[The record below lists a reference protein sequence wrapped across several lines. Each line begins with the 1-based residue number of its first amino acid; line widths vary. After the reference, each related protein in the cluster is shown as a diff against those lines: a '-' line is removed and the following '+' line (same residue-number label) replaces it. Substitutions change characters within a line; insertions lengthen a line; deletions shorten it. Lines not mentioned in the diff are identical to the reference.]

1 MPPSKTRRIIKI
13 PRKNEFGRI
22 IERTLRN
29 SHILENLVLP
39 WGQDESEYD
48 ITKRMVETMEKADIE
63 KEKIYAFIKTGRILS
78 DVNVKY
84 VSTEEK
90 EEWMEAIEKYESLV
104 ASGILQPS
112 DSLVPFIQASKEVP
126 NPRKSK
132 TELEHLF
139 DSRNLHKTVV
149 QASRSQFV
157 NYDFPN
163 AVLSAYRKLLV
174 SVQEESGDFNDDGIR
189 LMTSVFNSKNP
200 ILQSSLAR
208 LTEDASIQDGIMYL
222 FMGAVLCVRNVFAHK
237 DVYMTNVDHTLDYLS
252 FSSFLFGILDV
263 MERTEDTAGRKK

>member
-1 MPPSKTRRIIKI
+1 
-13 PRKNEFGRI
+13 
-22 IERTLRN
+22 
-29 SHILENLVLP
+29 
-39 WGQDESEYD
+39 
-48 ITKRMVETMEKADIE
+48 MEKADIE
-63 KEKIYAFIKTGRILS
+63 KGKIYAFIKTGRILS

-84 VSTEEK
+84 VSSEEK
-90 EEWMEAIEKYESLV
+90 EEWMEAIEEYESLM

-139 DSRNLHKTVV
+139 DSRDFHKTVV
-149 QASRSQFV
+149 EASRSQFI

-174 SVQEESGDFNDDGIR
+174 GVQEKSGNFDDDGTR

-200 ILQSSLAR
+200 VLQCSLAR
-208 LTEDASIQDGIMYL
+208 LTEDASIQDVIMYL
-222 FMGAVLCVRNVFAHK
+222 FMGAVLCIRNVFAHK

-252 FSSFLFGILDV
+252 FSSFLFRILDV
-263 MERTEDTAGRKK
+263 IERAEDITERKK